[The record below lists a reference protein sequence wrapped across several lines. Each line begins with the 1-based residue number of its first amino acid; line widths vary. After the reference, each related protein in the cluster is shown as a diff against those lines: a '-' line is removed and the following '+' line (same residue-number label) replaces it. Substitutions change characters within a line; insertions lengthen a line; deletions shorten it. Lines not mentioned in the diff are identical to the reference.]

1 MIWIWLWPEPKPQK
15 ERVETTDSPLGSPDN
30 SGSDDWVFLT
40 PSATFTATAR
50 HTAPIFLSKERTP
63 ASRVYLK
70 KKKQQDGETSW
81 CGNVTFLVQT
91 NISPPPTWIFPIRN
105 TIDSRMGTESFFTCW
120 WRPVWFPGVCATA
133 QVIVRAAPAVW
144 GSDGGGLSL
153 PSPPGCSL
161 EQQTWEK

>member
-70 KKKQQDGETSW
+70 KKTTRWWNVVMWQCYVSSSDKYIPSPYMDFSHPEHHWFQDGNRVIFHLLMTSCVVSW
-81 CGNVTFLVQT
+81 GMCNSSGDSPCCSSCLGIRWRWAITTFSSWV
-91 NISPPPTWIFPIRN
+91 
-105 TIDSRMGTESFFTCW
+105 
-120 WRPVWFPGVCATA
+120 
-133 QVIVRAAPAVW
+133 
-144 GSDGGGLSL
+144 
-153 PSPPGCSL
+153 
-161 EQQTWEK
+161 

>member
-1 MIWIWLWPEPKPQK
+1 MWIWLWPEPKPQK

-70 KKKQQDGETSW
+70 KKTTRW
-81 CGNVTFLVQT
+81 WNVVMWQCYVSSSDKYT
-91 NISPPPTWIFPIRN
+91 PPPLTWIFPIQN

-120 WRPVWFPGVCATA
+120 WLPVWFPGVCATA
-133 QVIVRAAPAVW
+133 QMIVRAAPAVW